1 MDKFKAFFTNNWNS
15 ILKPVV
21 VLLAICIVIPFALAA
36 TNLITHERIEKL
48 EIKTQNQALALLFK
62 DATFSEKSFDDGE
75 KSYTYYEANDN
86 DELIGYVFTASAKGY
101 GGNDSVSVMTAI
113 NIDGTIKAIKILDV
127 SSETPGLGQ
136 NAGKES
142 FYSQF
147 SGLKDEISI
156 NKNNADKA
164 KNEITPITGATI
176 TSSAVKDAVNDALD
190 RFAEVSVYPSETI
203 TDKEVP
209 EDGK

>member
-1 MDKFKAFFTNNWNS
+1 MDKIKSFFTNNWS
-15 ILKPVV
+15 SVLKPVV
-21 VLLAICIVIPFALAA
+21 VLLAICIVIPFALAV
-36 TNLITHERIEKL
+36 TNFITHERIEKL
-48 EIKTQNQALALLFK
+48 ETETQNKAMAVLFK
-62 DATFSEKSFDDGE
+62 DATFNEKSFDEGE
-75 KSYTYYEANDN
+75 KSYTYYEVHNDN
-86 DELIGYVFTASAKGY
+86 GLIGYIFTASAKGY

-113 NIDGTIKAIKILDV
+113 NTDGTIKAIKILDV

-176 TSSAVKDAVNDALD
+176 TSSAVKDAVNTALD
-190 RFAEVSVYPSETI
+190 RFDEVSIYPLETI

-209 EDGK
+209 EDDK